1 MADETA
7 EKTAGKRPR
16 RAAGAKTALKA
27 AEAPAPAA
35 APSGKGKPAAS
46 KKASS
51 KKASSKKAPSKK
63 TASKKTATKKTLAKP
78 ASSKPAP
85 PEEAASPAPSK
96 PASAKKAGR
105 KNHIVIS
112 FESTQLEILEGDITE
127 IETDAIVNAANE
139 NLHLGAGVA
148 GAIRDKGGPS
158 IQEECNRIGHTAVGA
173 AVMTGAGGLKAKQVI
188 HAVGPMM
195 GEGDEDRK
203 LASAVRASLALAD
216 RNALRSIALPAI
228 STGVFGFPMDKA
240 ARITLTEIHRYLQ
253 GGTKL
258 ERVVVVLFGDEAF
271 ETFRRELRRGF
282 R

>member
-1 MADETA
+1 MADKTA

-16 RAAGAKTALKA
+16 RAAGDTAALEASQA
-27 AEAPAPAA
+27 AEPPAGRSGKSAPGNGRPAP
-35 APSGKGKPAAS
+35 SKP
-46 KKASS
+46 ASS
-51 KKASSKKAPSKK
+51 KP
-63 TASKKTATKKTLAKP
+63 ASKP
-78 ASSKPAP
+78 APSKPAP
-85 PEEAASPAPSK
+85 PEEASTPAPSR
-96 PASAKKAGR
+96 PAPSKKAGR
-105 KNHIVIS
+105 KNQIVIN

-127 IETDAIVNAANE
+127 IDTDAIVNAANE
-139 NLHLGAGVA
+139 ELQLGAGVA
-148 GAIRDKGGPS
+148 GAIREKGGPS
-158 IQEECNRIGHTAVGA
+158 IQEECNRIGHTAVGT
-173 AVMTGAGGLKAKQVI
+173 AVMTGAGGLKARQVI

-216 RNALRSIALPAI
+216 RNSLRSIALPAI